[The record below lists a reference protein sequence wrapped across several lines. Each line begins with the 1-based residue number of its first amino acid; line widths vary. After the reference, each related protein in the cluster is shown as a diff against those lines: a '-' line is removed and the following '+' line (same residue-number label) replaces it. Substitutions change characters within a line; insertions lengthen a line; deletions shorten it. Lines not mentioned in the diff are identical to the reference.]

1 MTTCP
6 VCSGTLARGLVEWH
20 RACLG
25 CGFEASTL
33 EPRIDADAG
42 EHDLDE
48 GRREAALRTLR
59 RRNFETLLDQITL
72 LCEAERPLLEVG
84 SAHGW
89 FLEQC
94 ADRGVAAEGVEPDRQ
109 LAEATQHSGLTVRRG
124 LFPEVLS
131 AEETFG
137 AIVFNDVFEHLPDV
151 PGALAACARHLDPGG
166 LLVINLPCS
175 SGVFY
180 RTSKFLARWRLAAS
194 FERMWQKGFP
204 SPHLS
209 YFSADGLREV
219 CDQHCFDEIVRMRLP
234 SLVSEGLWERIRFG
248 GDGAIVVDALKWG
261 ILTAGRPLLDLLP
274 ADISLQVFR
283 LRRPRTSEVP

>member
-1 MTTCP
+1 MTSCP
-6 VCSGTLARGLVEWH
+6 VCSGTLARGLAEWH
-20 RACLG
+20 RTCLG

-48 GRREAALRTLR
+48 QGRETALRTLR
-59 RRNFETLLDQITL
+59 RRNFETILDRVL
-72 LCEAERPLLEVG
+72 PLSEAGRPILEVG

-89 FLEQC
+89 FLELC
-94 ADRGVAAEGVEPDRQ
+94 AERGVAAVGIEPDSPI
-109 LAEATQHSGLTVRRG
+109 AEATVRVGLPVRCG
-124 LFPEVLS
+124 LFPDVLR
-131 AEETFG
+131 AGETFG

-151 PGALAACARHLDPGG
+151 SGALAACVRHLDPDG

-180 RTSKFLARWRLAAS
+180 RTSKLLARWGLPAS

-219 CDQHCFDEIVRMRLP
+219 CRQNRFDEIVRMRLP
-234 SLVSEGLWERIRFG
+234 SLVLEGLWERIRFG
-248 GDGAIVVDALKWG
+248 GSGAIVVDGLKWG
-261 ILTAGRPLLDLLP
+261 VLAAGRPVLDQLP

-283 LRRPRTSEVP
+283 LLPPRTSEVA